1 MSDAIAKSISG
12 AVPGARSTE
21 GGAYPGVRER
31 LLRRL
36 LARLQVGRIHVILPS
51 GRCMT
56 VDGIASGPEATVR
69 IRNWRLVNRILLG
82 GDMGVAEGYMAG
94 DWDSPDLAA
103 LLDLSLRNERAL
115 TDLIRQPWPV
125 RLLARLRHALHA
137 NTPRGSRRN
146 IAAHYD
152 LGNAFYG
159 HWLDETMSYSSALFE
174 SLDEPMADGQRHK
187 YERLARALDL
197 RPGDHVLEIGCGW
210 GGFAEIAA
218 RDFGCRVTGLT
229 LSREQAVF
237 ARTRMADLGLD
248 DRVDIRIQDYRAAR
262 GTYDKIASIEM
273 FEAVGEAYWPTYLDT
288 LKARLAPGG
297 RAGLQIITMD
307 DAHFES
313 YRRSPDFIQRY
324 IFPGG
329 MLPGP
334 NAFADAVARAGLR
347 LTDAFFFG
355 PSYAETLRRWDVDF
369 LAAWPEI
376 EKLGFDERFRRMWHY
391 YLKYCEAGFD
401 AGRINVGQFV
411 IDAG

>member
-56 VDGIASGPEATVR
+56 VDGIAPGPEATVR

-146 IAAHYD
+146 IAVHYD

-174 SLDEPMADGQRHK
+174 TPDEPMADGQRRK
-187 YERLARALDL
+187 YERLALALNL

-229 LSREQAVF
+229 LSREQAIF

-248 DRVDIRIQDYRAAR
+248 DQVDIRIQDYRAAR

-273 FEAVGEAYWPTYLDT
+273 FEAVGEAYWPTYLNT

-297 RAGLQIITMD
+297 RAGLQIITID

-347 LTDAFFFG
+347 LTDAVFFG

>member
-1 MSDAIAKSISG
+1 MSDAIAKSVSG
-12 AVPGARSTE
+12 SVSGARSTE
-21 GGAYPGVRER
+21 GTPYPGVRER
-31 LLRRL
+31 LLRRA
-36 LARLQVGRIHVILPS
+36 LARLQAGRMDVVLPS
-51 GRCMT
+51 GRRVT
-56 VDGIASGPEATVR
+56 VDGVAPGPEATVR
-69 IRNWRLVNRILLG
+69 IRNWRLVNRMLLG
-82 GDMGVAEGYMAG
+82 GDMGVAEGYMDG

-103 LLDLSLRNERAL
+103 VLDLSLRNERAL
-115 TDLIRQPWPV
+115 TEVIRQPWPV
-125 RLLARLRHALHA
+125 RLLGRLRHALHA

-159 HWLDETMSYSSALFE
+159 RWLDETMSYSSALFE
-174 SLDEPMADGQRHK
+174 SLDEPMADGQRRK
-187 YERLARALDL
+187 YERLALALNL

-229 LSREQAVF
+229 LSLEQAAF
-237 ARTRMADLGLD
+237 ARARMADLGLD
-248 DRVDIRIQDYRAAR
+248 DRVDIRIEDYRATQ
-262 GTYDKIASIEM
+262 GTYDKIVSIEM
-273 FEAVGEAYWPTYLDT
+273 FEAVGEAYWPTYLNT

-297 RAGLQIITMD
+297 RAGLQIITID

-334 NAFADAVARAGLR
+334 NAFADAVTRAGLR

-355 PSYAETLRRWDVDF
+355 PSYAETLRRWDADF

-401 AGRINVGQFV
+401 AGRIDVGQFV

>member
-12 AVPGARSTE
+12 SVPGARSSE
-21 GGAYPGVRER
+21 GIPYPGVRER
-31 LLRRL
+31 LLRRV

-56 VDGIASGPEATVR
+56 VDGVVPGPEATVR

-103 LLDLSLRNERAL
+103 VLDLSLRNEQAL
-115 TDLIRQPWPV
+115 TEVIRQPWPV

-159 HWLDETMSYSSALFE
+159 HWLDETMSYSSALFDTA
-174 SLDEPMADGQRHK
+174 DEPMADGQRRK
-187 YERLARALDL
+187 YERLALALNL

-273 FEAVGEAYWPTYLDT
+273 FEAVGEAYWPTYLNT

-297 RAGLQIITMD
+297 RAGLQIITID
-307 DAHFES
+307 DAYFES
-313 YRRSPDFIQRY
+313 YRRSPEFIQRY

-355 PSYAETLRRWDVDF
+355 PSYAETLRRWDTDF
-369 LAAWPEI
+369 LATWPEI

-391 YLKYCEAGFD
+391 YLKYCEVGFD

>member
-1 MSDAIAKSISG
+1 MSDALAKSVSDS
-12 AVPGARSTE
+12 VSGARSAEETLS
-21 GGAYPGVRER
+21 PGVRER
-31 LLRRL
+31 LLRRA
-36 LARLQVGRIHVILPS
+36 LARLQVGRMHVVLPS
-51 GRCMT
+51 GRRVA
-56 VDGIASGPEATVR
+56 VDGAAPGPEATVR
-69 IRNWRLVNRILLG
+69 IRNWRLVNRMLLG
-82 GDMGVAEGYMAG
+82 GDLGVAEGYMAG
-94 DWDSPDLAA
+94 DWDSPDLGAV
-103 LLDLSLRNERAL
+103 LDLCLRNEDSLAGVFR
-115 TDLIRQPWPV
+115 RPWPV
-125 RLLARLRHALHA
+125 RLLGRLRHALRA

-159 HWLDETMSYSSALFE
+159 HWLDETMSYSSALFDAPDE
-174 SLDEPMADGQRHK
+174 SMADGQRRK

-229 LSREQAVF
+229 LSVEQATF
-237 ARTRMADLGLD
+237 ARARMAALGLG
-248 DRVDIRIQDYRAAR
+248 DRVDIRIEDYRVTQ

-273 FEAVGEAYWPTYLDT
+273 FEAVGEAYWPTYLNT

-297 RAGLQIITMD
+297 RAGLQIITID
-307 DAHFES
+307 DAYFES

-347 LTDAFFFG
+347 LTDAVFFG

-391 YLKYCEAGFD
+391 YLRYCEAGFD